1 MEKNKLLTI
10 MVIGLMLTNLMLLI
24 VMFGKEPHHPPRKM
38 PREVIIEELGFN
50 ENQIS
55 KYDVLITSH
64 RSQINKADI
73 HLRNLKNELYQLL
86 NSDKDITLERDSLIA
101 AINNIQK
108 EIEYIHF
115 EHFKDIKYLCSDEQK
130 IKFEELSKNL
140 ARLFGPPALPKKH

>member
-24 VMFGKEPHHPPRKM
+24 VMFGKEPHQPPRKM
-38 PREVIIEELGFN
+38 PREVIIEKLRFN

-64 RSQINKADI
+64 RSKINSADM

-101 AINNIQK
+101 EINNIQK

-115 EHFKDIKYLCSDEQK
+115 EHFMDIQNLCNDAQK
-130 IKFEELSKNL
+130 RKFDELSKNL
-140 ARLFGPPALPKKH
+140 ARLFEPPPPPKN